1 MKKIIIYV
9 FSVLYITNCLA
20 QPINDINLTKQIDTL
35 SIHDLNKQR
44 LFNVSNKT
52 TSVAKTTAS
61 VLKLPYPVIFIHGY
75 ASNALTWNT
84 TANFLD
90 ANFAFTYGGCFN
102 YCLNSDNNNYNSNLN
117 FYPTNGADLTIFQS
131 TWKAG
136 DYYYINFDV
145 GSTGYTPASSNS
157 IYDVKSNQASIYKQ
171 GLAIRDAI
179 QRVLQMTGRDKVVLV
194 CHSMGGLAARQYL
207 QNPSNWQ
214 SNGQSRVAKLVTLGT
229 PHLGTNIN
237 NLLYD
242 CSSDAYRDLRNT
254 YSLTNNNSVFLF
266 GGYESNSVMNL
277 SFCPN
282 FYNVDVNCNG
292 IVGEYVSGLN
302 NKNPILEIDYAIIN
316 ADCSGCANELPG
328 DGIVKNSSSNLNNV
342 YPNLTNNLFTYSSSG
357 LIEIH
362 TDLPKQYQYIMKG
375 IDEPSDFNLA
385 YKIDF
390 DTIYSAFVTVQSPNS
405 QYFYD
410 YDDFKFTVVNNSLV
424 TLNTTNYN
432 LPNLSAYIVD
442 ANYNIITPTF
452 LLNGVNYN
460 SFSLSPGDYY
470 LEFVSTTPAV
480 NAYLNPYKFKLTKS
494 PISSSIIENRCYND
508 IKISPS
514 PVKSEINIIG
524 KNNFINSNIEIYSVF
539 GQLVLSVPYSDKIDV
554 SNLIKGVYVIKIIK
568 DSNDA
573 FISKFIKD

>member
-9 FSVLYITNCLA
+9 LSVLYSINCIA
-20 QPINDINLTKQIDTL
+20 QPINDVNLTKQIDTL

-44 LFNVSNKT
+44 LFNFSNKT

-75 ASNALTWNT
+75 YSDATTWDI

-90 ANFAFTYGGCFN
+90 TTYSFTYGGCFN

-136 DYYYINFDV
+136 DYYYVNFDV
-145 GSTGYTPASSNS
+145 GSNGTRPASGTLN
-157 IYDVKSNQASIYKQ
+157 DVKSNQASIYKQ

-207 QNPSNWQ
+207 QNPSYWQ

-229 PHLGTNIN
+229 PHQGTNISN
-237 NLLYD
+237 PVD

-254 YSLTNNNSVFLF
+254 YSLTNYNSVFLF
-266 GGYESNSVMNL
+266 GGYESYNVMKL
-277 SFCPN
+277 SSCPN
-282 FYNVDVNCNG
+282 FFYNVDVNCNG
-292 IVGEYVSGLN
+292 IVGEYISGLN
-302 NKNPILEIDYAIIN
+302 NKNPILDIDYAIIN
-316 ADCSGCANELPG
+316 GDCSGCANELPG

-357 LIEIH
+357 LFEIH
-362 TDLPKQYQYIMKG
+362 TDLPKQYDFIMKG
-375 IDEPSDFNLA
+375 IDEPNYFNLA

-390 DTIYSAFVTVQSPNS
+390 DTMYSAFVTVQSQLS
-405 QYFYD
+405 QFQYD

-424 TLNTTNYN
+424 TLNTTNNY
-432 LPNLSAYIVD
+432 LFNLSAYIVD
-442 ANYNIITPTF
+442 ANYNIITPIF
-452 LLNGVNYN
+452 PLNGVNYN
-460 SFSLSPGDYY
+460 NFSLPPGDYY

-480 NAYLNPYKFKLTKS
+480 NAYLHPYNFKLTKS
-494 PISSSIIENRCYND
+494 PISNSILENRSNND
-508 IKISPS
+508 IKIFPN

-524 KNNFINSNIEIYSVF
+524 KNNFINSTIEIYSVL
-539 GQLVLSVPYSDKIDV
+539 GQLIQSVPYSEKIDV

-568 DSNDA
+568 DSNNT